1 MTARTPKGRGP
12 RVNVGIKPATRDA
25 LDRLSE
31 LTGQSLSSIAGG
43 MIDDALPQLL
53 HLVKALEQA
62 KADPSLGSSAMHLA
76 LIEAQRAALDAQA
89 DFLDHLKK
97 PES

>member
-1 MTARTPKGRGP
+1 MSARIPKGRGP
-12 RVNVGIKPATRDA
+12 RINIGISYATREA

-31 LTGQSLSSIAGG
+31 LTGQSMSSIAGG

-53 HLVKALEQA
+53 HLVQCIEQA
-62 KADPSLGSSAMHLA
+62 KEDPAAGSSAMHLA

-89 DFLDHLKK
+89 DFLEQLKK
-97 PES
+97 PKP